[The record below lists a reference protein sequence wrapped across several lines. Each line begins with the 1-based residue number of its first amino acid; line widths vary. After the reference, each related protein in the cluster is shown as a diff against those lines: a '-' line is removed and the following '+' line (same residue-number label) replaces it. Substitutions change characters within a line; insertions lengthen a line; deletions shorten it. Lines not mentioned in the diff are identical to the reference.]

1 MPDQVRH
8 DASEIFYEFVKL
20 TGEKMLLE
28 SIWFF
33 IWGLLWA
40 VFFMTDG
47 FDFGVGTLYPFL
59 AKTDEEKRVMINSL
73 GPLWDGNEVWL
84 ITAGGVT
91 FAAFPLVYSVMFSSL
106 YSALMLIL
114 FSLILRGV
122 SFEFRGKVDHPL
134 WRKVWDACI
143 FIGSFGPA
151 LLFGVAFAN
160 IFRGIPIDQ
169 NGIYQGNLLTL
180 LNPYGLLGGL
190 LFLSLFLVHG
200 SLWLTMKTDG
210 ALQERAVA
218 AANKIWIALLVIAV
232 IFLIATAVSTPLYGN
247 YLSYPLLF
255 IVVVIDVLA
264 LVGIKF
270 FLTKHEYV
278 KAWISSAVTI
288 VFCTFFGVI
297 GLFPNLFPSSIN
309 PEYSLTAFNASSS
322 PLTLKI
328 MLVVVILFIP
338 IVIVYQT
345 WTYLLFKDKVTKDDL
360 SYEEAY

>member
-1 MPDQVRH
+1 MV
-8 DASEIFYEFVKL
+8 
-20 TGEKMLLE
+20 LE

-59 AKTDEEKRVMINSL
+59 GKTDEEKRIMINSL

-91 FAAFPLVYSVMFSSL
+91 FAAFPLVYAVMFSSL

-114 FSLILRGV
+114 FGLILRGV
-122 SFEFRGKVDHPL
+122 SFEFRSKVDHPL
-134 WRKVWDACI
+134 WKRIWDTCI
-143 FIGSFGPA
+143 FIGSFTPA

-160 IFRGIPIDQ
+160 IFKGIPIDQ
-169 NGIYQGNLLTL
+169 NGLYQGTLLTL

-200 SLWLTMKTDG
+200 SLWLTMKTNG
-210 ALQERAVA
+210 PLKLRA
-218 AANKIWIALLVIAV
+218 AATADKLWVALLVIAV
-232 IFLIATAVSTPLYGN
+232 IFLIATAFFTRLYVN
-247 YLSYPLLF
+247 YLAYPVLF
-255 IVVVIDVLA
+255 IVPVIDVLA

-270 FLTKHEYV
+270 FLLRQDFL

-297 GLFPNLFPSSIN
+297 GLFPDLFPSSIN
-309 PEYSLTAFNASSS
+309 SDFSLTAFNASSS

-345 WTYLLFKDKVTKDDL
+345 WTYLMFKDKVGKEDL
-360 SYEEAY
+360 SLEEAY